1 MGFRVCL
8 IMWSCDLVLDDRL
21 GSHMAS
27 VWARIQL
34 VTAVEHTCFHLKKKT
49 SIISFLLPF
58 IWFIISAFSSEPI
71 VFVCSTLCAAVIILS
86 AFNLLRLSSCSHLFE
101 SLRHVTWTN
110 CLLLKAATQP
120 RASILTRVL
129 TSSLESLHALWITVL
144 DIIGFSAMI
153 S

>member
-1 MGFRVCL
+1 MFNYVV
-8 IMWSCDLVLDDRL
+8 MWPSFGWQAGVPYGQRMSENPTSDSCR
-21 GSHMAS
+21 
-27 VWARIQL
+27 
-34 VTAVEHTCFHLKKKT
+34 THLLSFKKKKT